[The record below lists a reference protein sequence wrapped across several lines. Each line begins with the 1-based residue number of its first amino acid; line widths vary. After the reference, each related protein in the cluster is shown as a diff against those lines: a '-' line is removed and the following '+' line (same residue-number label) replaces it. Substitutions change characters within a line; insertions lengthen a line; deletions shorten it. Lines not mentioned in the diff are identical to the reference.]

1 MEDSTK
7 RAQVFDWD
15 SGLDDADDS
24 TLYFSP
30 EQGNVVFASAYD
42 GWGFS
47 TSNFA
52 ELYSKK
58 LGVKREVLEKTL
70 WGDFYL
76 NVKARRILRGAQAK
90 CKKTLFSQLVL
101 ETLWE
106 VYDAICTRRDPV
118 AVEKITRTLG
128 VTLSS
133 RGGRQTDPRAQVQAL
148 CSQWM
153 PLADAFLEM
162 TFLIPSPEQL
172 TKPGGGSDVPDVA
185 RFLVARRDTQTQSS
199 GRQHPCGR
207 NSFLKCSPD
216 QEAPVIVCIS
226 KMVAV
231 ESQLLP
237 ENRMRPK
244 LLSPEE
250 IAKRREE
257 ARLRHAQRMA
267 VQQASSA
274 EPQPNEVRDNGL
286 QENGSS
292 NGGATE
298 EDKVEESFVAFARV
312 FSGTLR
318 KGQQVYVLG
327 PRHDPARFLEQG
339 CRVDPERKLKDLG
352 AQEHVTV
359 VTVDRLYLLMG
370 KELEELDCVPAGN
383 IWLSSFRD
391 PVVPLGTCPG
401 IGGLE
406 EHVARTGTLSTS
418 GACPSFVEQRC
429 LVTPIL
435 RVALEPRRLGD
446 LGALVRGLR
455 LLHQADP
462 CVQVLLQESGEHV
475 LLTAGEVHLERCVT
489 DLVQRFAKVEINVSD
504 PIVPFRETIV
514 EPPKVD
520 MVNEVIEDKNLLQ
533 KSSKETDEDIDADG
547 TVTVHTAN
555 RQVTI
560 KLRAEPLPQDVTEL
574 LEKHGSLIRDYDQ
587 ALSSRNQELPETL
600 KKTVSEFR
608 QALVE
613 AFAEAG
619 WPKETVNQIWSMG
632 PRRCGPNILLN
643 RVPGFQRPALFGK
656 DVVQHKQPVSQEKN
670 SPCAERR
677 PLPAEVTV
685 TMSEDGDKSGRHLH
699 LAEDHE
705 HVEDSLQDSVP
716 QFKDLAHQENDPGLP
731 VTTNG
736 VSSSRKTLADFDNS
750 FVSGFQLATLAGPLC
765 QEPMMGVAFVV
776 DEWLLDLCVE
786 DPGTYGPLSGQ
797 IISAVKE
804 GCRRAFQA
812 QPQRLLCAMYS
823 CSIQATSDALRSK
836 LYVTGWGE
844 VGGGWSARELKQAMV
859 SAISHQECRRI
870 RPGIIPQLFCGGHG
884 HGSAC
889 GGDSGSPVV
898 HFANGEWS
906 LHGIVSAGPS
916 VCGSRFAPHMF
927 TRVSAYVDT
936 FIAPY
941 IDPLTSRQK
950 IRKICAVKQ

>member
-1 MEDSTK
+1 GDLLVNLVDSPGHVDFTSEVMAAVRLCDGAVIVVDVVEGVCAQTKVALNLAWSEGLKPLLVLNKMDRLILEKKMTPLDAHIHLQQILEQVNAVVGELFAADVMEKTSSEASNKK
-7 RAQVFDWD
+7 RPESQENAQVFDWD

-133 RGGRQTDPRAQVQAL
+133 RGSRQTDPRAQLQAL

-162 TFLIPSPEQL
+162 THLVPSPEQL
-172 TKPGGGSDVPDVA
+172 TEA
-185 RFLVARRDTQTQSS
+185 RVEALMCPTSRRFDSLPSETQKLKEA
-199 GRQHPCGR
+199 
-207 NSFLKCSPD
+207 FLKCSRNE
-216 QEAPVIVCIS
+216 EAPVIVCIS

-237 ENRMRPK
+237 ENKTRPK

-250 IAKRREE
+250 IAQRRDE

-267 VQQASSA
+267 AQQMAAQQAPPA
-274 EPQPNEVRDNGL
+274 EPQPNGVQDNAVR
-286 QENGSS
+286 ENGGT
-292 NGGATE
+292 NGHCVQKKFLFFIGVALEKTAVYTE
-298 EDKVEESFVAFARV
+298 TSGPNQVVMVQIHEVCVFMSSFVFPNLGDLACNDNVSPADLYCRTAKQF
-312 FSGTLR
+312 LR
-318 KGQQVYVLG
+318 LG
-327 PRHDPARFLEQG
+327 HPF
-339 CRVDPERKLKDLG
+339 
-352 AQEHVTV
+352 
-359 VTVDRLYLLMG
+359 
-370 KELEELDCVPAGN
+370 
-383 IWLSSFRD
+383 
-391 PVVPLGTCPG
+391 PLANAG

-406 EHVARTGTLSTS
+406 EHIARTGTLSST

-429 LVTPIL
+429 PVTPIL

-475 LLTAGEVHLERCVT
+475 LLTAGEVHLERCIA
-489 DLVQRFAKVEINVSD
+489 DLTQRFAKVEINVSD
-504 PIVPFRETIV
+504 PIVPFRETVV

-520 MVNEVIEDKNLLQ
+520 MVNEVIEDKNLVQ
-533 KSSKETDEDIDADG
+533 KPSKETDEDIEADG

-560 KLRAEPLPQDVTEL
+560 RLRAEPLPQDVTDL
-574 LEKHGSLIRDYDQ
+574 LEKNSSLIRDYDQ
-587 ALSSRNQELPETL
+587 ALASRNQELPETM
-600 KKTVSEFR
+600 KKTVAEFR
-608 QALVE
+608 QALAE
-613 AFAEAG
+613 AFVQAG
-619 WPKETVNQIWSMG
+619 WPEETVSQIWSVG
-632 PRRCGPNILLN
+632 PRRCGPNVLLN
-643 RVPGFQRPALFGK
+643 RVSGFQRPALFDNNIVEHQQALSQGK
-656 DVVQHKQPVSQEKN
+656 E
-670 SPCAERR
+670 SPCSERR
-677 PLPAEVTV
+677 PLPSKAIDVS
-685 TMSEDGDKSGRHLH
+685 SEDGDKTCRQLH
-699 LAEDHE
+699 LVDDYGQQETSNKDCPGKLGDTAMGPHCQ
-705 HVEDSLQDSVP
+705 HLGDSLQDSVP
-716 QFKDLAHQENDPGLP
+716 QLKDLELVESSPGL
-731 VTTNG
+731 TATSNG
-736 VSSSRKTLADFDNS
+736 VSGARKTLADFDNS

-823 CSIQATSDALRSK
+823 CSIQATSEAL
-836 LYVTGWGE
+836 
-844 VGGGWSARELKQAMV
+844 
-859 SAISHQECRRI
+859 
-870 RPGIIPQLFCGGHG
+870 
-884 HGSAC
+884 
-889 GGDSGSPVV
+889 
-898 HFANGEWS
+898 
-906 LHGIVSAGPS
+906 
-916 VCGSRFAPHMF
+916 
-927 TRVSAYVDT
+927 
-936 FIAPY
+936 
-941 IDPLTSRQK
+941 
-950 IRKICAVKQ
+950 